1 MFGLLAFLPTIFET
15 VTSLTGKIVDWQAK
29 KQDAQTDRERIEADE
44 NIKSLEARR
53 DIMIAEAGSRVNAF
67 MRVALALPACI
78 FLWKVVVWDKV
89 LGLGSTDDLT
99 GNLWNYVFVV
109 VGFYFLH
116 AIVTRTA
123 RIVQRT

>member
-53 DIMIAEAGSRVNAF
+53 DIMIAEAGSRVNMF
-67 MRVALALPACI
+67 MRVALASPACV
-78 FLWKVVVWDKV
+78 FLWKVVVWDITF
-89 LGLGSTDDLT
+89 GLGSTD
-99 GNLWNYVFVV
+99 NPQQNIWNYIFIV